1 MLIRFNF
8 ENQENHL
15 KYTMEYSHLI
25 VDEDL
30 GTKVQFRHLKIS
42 FHLDSFKSFSGL
54 LISVGFSIY
63 HLLLSQL
70 WSVLAWLLEFLNFYI
85 DTAMNTQLTI

>member
-1 MLIRFNF
+1 MNRYLLSTYLNGFFGRPLIRFNF

-30 GTKVQFRHLKIS
+30 GKLTHRQTVQTSKNFVPFR
-42 FHLDSFKSFSGL
+42 
-54 LISVGFSIY
+54 LI
-63 HLLLSQL
+63 
-70 WSVLAWLLEFLNFYI
+70 
-85 DTAMNTQLTI
+85 

>member
-1 MLIRFNF
+1 MDFLGGIRFNF

-30 GTKVQFRHLKIS
+30 GTKVNIQT
-42 FHLDSFKSFSGL
+42 DSSD
-54 LISVGFSIY
+54 I
-63 HLLLSQL
+63 
-70 WSVLAWLLEFLNFYI
+70 
-85 DTAMNTQLTI
+85 